1 MHLSTRPH
9 LPRPTSPQLADL
21 DARVRAL
28 DHLNQLAAL
37 AAAVDG
43 EGERG
48 AMPRCRKRDDRN
60 TRPGTTTTSEA
71 DALVATAAD
80 LCARADE
87 LAALDAAALAWDG
100 VADAS
105 RSDVCDHAA
114 TARVAARL
122 QEVSASLNRIAA
134 VDGEDPSRDPR
145 HACAALA
152 GAIASRLAIGGD
164 ASVTELSVRAR
175 ARAEEA
181 LERYAEAAGAD
192 PGSKDKT
199 LHSSA
204 EALRALADS
213 NDSVHLPAHSPVLTE
228 EGGVHHTPMGAAGL
242 TRGAP
247 WLADAYGAWAASHAA
262 MGREL
267 RDGKPTGPPQAL
279 TPLKDGSDGQ
289 LTHVVTNTYVSRWA
303 ECAVQAIDVVVE
315 AAEAAAKNESA
326 FDIFATAAADVRAT
340 GRLNPNPKPRAV
352 LGPDVLFLLAELLDR
367 TSSAVANWVTHQPRL
382 WPGSRTATHLC
393 VLHSDVCRVDDA
405 MARAARTFES
415 IVNAHPHVGG
425 DRSVSAASASRARVR
440 AALGKATLGVTKSIT
455 KTFED
460 AFKSAAKGTWGG
472 KGYNPKED
480 IATTSPIAT
489 RVCEQMLAPLRLT
502 LKSLDPRTAA
512 LVAPTAGASAL
523 RGYLARVLA
532 EGKQGVKA
540 KRGGPVRFG
549 LDVEAVIEA
558 AGVETSLAESGGGE
572 GSSPEEPVKAATS
585 MKADDGHGDEEA
597 GAAAAAMDA
606 WRSAARDARVV
617 VTLGKGGD
625 AAGLPETEAAAWKK
639 VFA

>member
-60 TRPGTTTTSEA
+60 TRPGTTTASEA

-134 VDGEDPSRDPR
+134 VDGEDPVRDPR

-181 LERYAEAAGAD
+181 LERYAEAAGAE

-199 LHSSA
+199 RRSSA

-267 RDGKPTGPPQAL
+267 RDGKPNAPHI
-279 TPLKDGSDGQ
+279 SDPSQ
-289 LTHVVTNTYVSRWA
+289 R
-303 ECAVQAIDVVVE
+303 
-315 AAEAAAKNESA
+315 
-326 FDIFATAAADVRAT
+326 
-340 GRLNPNPKPRAV
+340 RL
-352 LGPDVLFLLAELLDR
+352 
-367 TSSAVANWVTHQPRL
+367 
-382 WPGSRTATHLC
+382 
-393 VLHSDVCRVDDA
+393 
-405 MARAARTFES
+405 
-415 IVNAHPHVGG
+415 
-425 DRSVSAASASRARVR
+425 
-440 AALGKATLGVTKSIT
+440 
-455 KTFED
+455 
-460 AFKSAAKGTWGG
+460 
-472 KGYNPKED
+472 
-480 IATTSPIAT
+480 
-489 RVCEQMLAPLRLT
+489 
-502 LKSLDPRTAA
+502 
-512 LVAPTAGASAL
+512 
-523 RGYLARVLA
+523 
-532 EGKQGVKA
+532 
-540 KRGGPVRFG
+540 
-549 LDVEAVIEA
+549 
-558 AGVETSLAESGGGE
+558 
-572 GSSPEEPVKAATS
+572 
-585 MKADDGHGDEEA
+585 
-597 GAAAAAMDA
+597 
-606 WRSAARDARVV
+606 
-617 VTLGKGGD
+617 
-625 AAGLPETEAAAWKK
+625 
-639 VFA
+639 

>member
-60 TRPGTTTTSEA
+60 TRPGTTTASEA

-134 VDGEDPSRDPR
+134 VDGEDPVRDPR

-152 GAIASRLAIGGD
+152 GAIASRLAIGVD
-164 ASVTELSVRAR
+164 TSPSELSVRAR

-199 LHSSA
+199 LRSSA

-267 RDGKPTGPPQAL
+267 RDGKPNAPTSL
-279 TPLKDGSDGQ
+279 TPLKDGSDGH
-289 LTHVVTNTYVSRWA
+289 LTEPVTNTYVSRWA

-352 LGPDVLFLLAELLDR
+352 LGPDVLFLLTELLDR

-393 VLHSDVCRVDDA
+393 VLHSDAVRVDDA
-405 MARAARTFES
+405 MARAARTFEH

-425 DRSVSAASASRARVR
+425 DRSVSVASASRARVR

-480 IATTSPIAT
+480 IATTSPVAT

-502 LKSLDPRTAA
+502 LKSLDPRTAE

-549 LDVEAVIEA
+549 LDVEAIIEA
-558 AGVETSLAESGGGE
+558 VGVETSLAESGGGE
-572 GSSPEEPVKAATS
+572 GSSGEEPVQAATS
-585 MKADDGHGDEEA
+585 MKADDGDGDEEA

-606 WRSAARDARVV
+606 WRSAARDARAV

>member
-1 MHLSTRPH
+1 LHLSTRPH
-9 LPRPTSPQLADL
+9 LPRPTSPQLSDL
-21 DARVRAL
+21 DARVRDL

-60 TRPGTTTTSEA
+60 TRGTPTTSEA

-105 RSDVCDHAA
+105 RSDVSDHAA

-134 VDGEDPSRDPR
+134 VDGEDPSCDPR

-199 LHSSA
+199 LRSSA

-213 NDSVHLPAHSPVLTE
+213 NDSVHLSAHSPVLTE

-267 RDGKPTGPPQAL
+267 RDGKPNAPQAL

-289 LTHVVTNTYVSRWA
+289 LTHAVTNTYVSRWA

-315 AAEAAAKNESA
+315 AAEAASKNDSA
-326 FDIFATAAADVRAT
+326 FDLFATAAADVRAT

-352 LGPDVLFLLAELLDR
+352 LGPDVLFLLAESLDR

-415 IVNAHPHVGG
+415 IVNGHPHVGG
-425 DRSVSAASASRARVR
+425 DRSVSAAYVSRTRVR

-480 IATTSPIAT
+480 IATTSPVAT

-549 LDVEAVIEA
+549 LDVEAIIEA
-558 AGVETSLAESGGGE
+558 VGVETSLAESGGGE
-572 GSSPEEPVKAATS
+572 GSSGEEPGKAATS
-585 MKADDGHGDEEA
+585 MKADDGDEEA
-597 GAAAAAMDA
+597 GAGAAAMDA
-606 WRSAARDARVV
+606 WRSAARDAREV

>member
-60 TRPGTTTTSEA
+60 TRPGTTTASEA

-105 RSDVCDHAA
+105 RSDVSDHAA

-152 GAIASRLAIGGD
+152 GAIASRLAISVD
-164 ASVTELSVRAR
+164 ASPSELSVRAR

-228 EGGVHHTPMGAAGL
+228 EGGVHHTPMGASGL

-247 WLADAYGAWAASHAA
+247 WLAESYGAWAASHAA

-267 RDGKPTGPPQAL
+267 RDGKPNAPQAL
-279 TPLKDGSDGQ
+279 TPLKDASDGQ
-289 LTHVVTNTYVSRWA
+289 LTGDRTYVSRWA

-315 AAEAAAKNESA
+315 AAEAAAKNDSA

-352 LGPDVLFLLAELLDR
+352 LGPDVLFLLTELSDR

-480 IATTSPIAT
+480 IATTSPVAT

-502 LKSLDPRTAA
+502 LKSLDPRTAE

-572 GSSPEEPVKAATS
+572 VSSGEESGKAATS
-585 MKADDGHGDEEA
+585 MKAGNGDGDEEA

-606 WRSAARDARVV
+606 WRSAARDARAVA
-617 VTLGKGGD
+617 TLGKGGD

-639 VFA
+639 VFV

>member
-122 QEVSASLNRIAA
+122 QEVSASLNRLAA

-145 HACAALA
+145 RACAALA
-152 GAIASRLAIGGD
+152 GAITSRLAIGVD
-164 ASVTELSVRAR
+164 TSPSELSVRAR

-181 LERYAEAAGAD
+181 LERYAETAGAD

-213 NDSVHLPAHSPVLTE
+213 NHSVHLPAHSPVLTE
-228 EGGVHHTPMGAAGL
+228 GGGVHHTPMGAVGL

-247 WLADAYGAWAASHAA
+247 WLAESYGAWAASHAA

-267 RDGKPTGPPQAL
+267 RDGKPNAPQAL

-289 LTHVVTNTYVSRWA
+289 LTEPVTNTFVSRWA

-315 AAEAAAKNESA
+315 AAEAAAKNDSV
-326 FDIFATAAADVRAT
+326 FDLFATAAADVRAT

-352 LGPDVLFLLAELLDR
+352 LGPDVLFLLAKLLDR

-393 VLHSDVCRVDDA
+393 VLHSDACRVDDA
-405 MARAARTFES
+405 MARAARTFEH

-502 LKSLDPRTAA
+502 LKSLDPRTAE

-540 KRGGPVRFG
+540 KRGGPVRFR
-549 LDVEAVIEA
+549 LDVEAIIEA
-558 AGVETSLAESGGGE
+558 AGVETIASLVAESQGA
-572 GSSPEEPVKAATS
+572 SPEEPVKAATS
-585 MKADDGHGDEEA
+585 MKADDGDEEA
-597 GAAAAAMDA
+597 GAGAAAMDA
-606 WRSAARDARVV
+606 WRSAARDARAV

>member
-1 MHLSTRPH
+1 
-9 LPRPTSPQLADL
+9 
-21 DARVRAL
+21 
-28 DHLNQLAAL
+28 
-37 AAAVDG
+37 
-43 EGERG
+43 
-48 AMPRCRKRDDRN
+48 MPRCRKRDDRN

-152 GAIASRLAIGGD
+152 GAIASRLTISVD

-199 LHSSA
+199 LRSSA

-213 NDSVHLPAHSPVLTE
+213 NTSVHLPAHSPVLTE

-267 RDGKPTGPPQAL
+267 RDGKPNAPTSL

-289 LTHVVTNTYVSRWA
+289 LTEPVTNTYVSRWA

-315 AAEAAAKNESA
+315 AAEAASKNDSA
-326 FDIFATAAADVRAT
+326 FDLFATAAADVRAT

-393 VLHSDVCRVDDA
+393 VLHSDACRVDDA
-405 MARAARTFES
+405 LARAARTFKS
-415 IVNAHPHVGG
+415 IVNGHPHVGG
-425 DRSVSAASASRARVR
+425 DRSVSAASASRTRVR

-549 LDVEAVIEA
+549 LDVEAIIEA
-558 AGVETSLAESGGGE
+558 VGVETIASLVAESQGA
-572 GSSPEEPVKAATS
+572 SPEEPVKAATPV
-585 MKADDGHGDEEA
+585 KAKDGDEEA
-597 GAAAAAMDA
+597 GAGAAAMDA
-606 WRSAARDARVV
+606 WRSAARDARAVA
-617 VTLGKGGD
+617 TLGKGGD

>member
-9 LPRPTSPQLADL
+9 LPRPTSPQLSDL
-21 DARVRAL
+21 DARVRDL

-60 TRPGTTTTSEA
+60 TRGTPTTSEA

-105 RSDVCDHAA
+105 RSDVSDHAA

-134 VDGEDPSRDPR
+134 VDGEDPSCDPR

-152 GAIASRLAIGGD
+152 GAIASRLAISVD
-164 ASVTELSVRAR
+164 ASPSELSVRAR

-199 LHSSA
+199 LRSSA

-213 NDSVHLPAHSPVLTE
+213 NTSVHLPAHSPVLTE

-267 RDGKPTGPPQAL
+267 RDGKPNAPTSL

-289 LTHVVTNTYVSRWA
+289 LTEPVTNTYVSRWA

-315 AAEAAAKNESA
+315 AAEAASKNDSA
-326 FDIFATAAADVRAT
+326 FDLFATAAADVRAT

-393 VLHSDVCRVDDA
+393 VLHSDACRVDDA
-405 MARAARTFES
+405 LARAARTFKS
-415 IVNAHPHVGG
+415 IVNGHPHVGG
-425 DRSVSAASASRARVR
+425 DRSVSAASASRTRVR

-549 LDVEAVIEA
+549 LDVEAIIEA
-558 AGVETSLAESGGGE
+558 VGVETIASLVAESQGA
-572 GSSPEEPVKAATS
+572 SPEEPVKAATPV
-585 MKADDGHGDEEA
+585 KAKDGDEEA
-597 GAAAAAMDA
+597 GAGAAAMDA
-606 WRSAARDARVV
+606 WRSAARDARAVA
-617 VTLGKGGD
+617 TLGKGGD

>member
-1 MHLSTRPH
+1 LHLSTRPH

-122 QEVSASLNRIAA
+122 QEVSASLNRLAA

-145 HACAALA
+145 RACAALA
-152 GAIASRLAIGGD
+152 GAITSRLAIGVD
-164 ASVTELSVRAR
+164 TSPSELSVRAR

-181 LERYAEAAGAD
+181 LERYAETAGAD

-213 NDSVHLPAHSPVLTE
+213 NHSVHLPAHSPVLTE
-228 EGGVHHTPMGAAGL
+228 GGGVHHTPMGAVGL

-247 WLADAYGAWAASHAA
+247 WLAESYGAWAASHAA

-267 RDGKPTGPPQAL
+267 RDGKPNAPQAL

-289 LTHVVTNTYVSRWA
+289 LTEPVTNTFVSRWA

-315 AAEAAAKNESA
+315 AAEAAAKNDSV
-326 FDIFATAAADVRAT
+326 FDLFATAAADVRAT

-352 LGPDVLFLLAELLDR
+352 LGPDVLFLLAKLLDR

-393 VLHSDVCRVDDA
+393 VLHSDACRVDDA
-405 MARAARTFES
+405 MARAARTFEH

-540 KRGGPVRFG
+540 KRGGPVRFR
-549 LDVEAVIEA
+549 LDVEAIIEA
-558 AGVETSLAESGGGE
+558 AGVETIASLVAESQGA
-572 GSSPEEPVKAATS
+572 SPEEPVKAATS
-585 MKADDGHGDEEA
+585 MKADDGDEEA
-597 GAAAAAMDA
+597 GAGAAAMDA
-606 WRSAARDARVV
+606 WRSAARDARAV

>member
-1 MHLSTRPH
+1 M
-9 LPRPTSPQLADL
+9 
-21 DARVRAL
+21 
-28 DHLNQLAAL
+28 
-37 AAAVDG
+37 
-43 EGERG
+43 
-48 AMPRCRKRDDRN
+48 
-60 TRPGTTTTSEA
+60 
-71 DALVATAAD
+71 ATAAD

-105 RSDVCDHAA
+105 RSDVSDHAA

-152 GAIASRLAIGGD
+152 GAIASRLAISVD
-164 ASVTELSVRAR
+164 ASPSELSVRAR

-181 LERYAEAAGAD
+181 LERYAEAAGAE

-199 LHSSA
+199 RHSSA

-267 RDGKPTGPPQAL
+267 RDGKPNAPQSL
-279 TPLKDGSDGQ
+279 TPLKDGSDGH
-289 LTHVVTNTYVSRWA
+289 LTEPVTNTYVSRWA

-315 AAEAAAKNESA
+315 AAEAASKNESA

-393 VLHSDVCRVDDA
+393 VLHSDAVRVDDA
-405 MARAARTFES
+405 LARAARTFES

-425 DRSVSAASASRARVR
+425 DRSVSAASVSRTRVR

-480 IATTSPIAT
+480 IATTSPVAT

-502 LKSLDPRTAA
+502 LKSLDPRTAE

-558 AGVETSLAESGGGE
+558 VGVETSLAESGGGE
-572 GSSPEEPVKAATS
+572 GSSGEEPVKAATS
-585 MKADDGHGDEEA
+585 MKADDGDGDEEA
-597 GAAAAAMDA
+597 GAGAAAMDA
-606 WRSAARDARVV
+606 WRSAARDARAV

>member
-60 TRPGTTTTSEA
+60 TRPGTTTASEA

-152 GAIASRLAIGGD
+152 GAIASRLAIGVD
-164 ASVTELSVRAR
+164 ASPSELSVRAR

-199 LHSSA
+199 LRSSA

-267 RDGKPTGPPQAL
+267 RDGKPNAPTSL
-279 TPLKDGSDGQ
+279 TPLKDGSDGH
-289 LTHVVTNTYVSRWA
+289 LTEPVTNTYVSRWA

-340 GRLNPNPKPRAV
+340 GRLNPNPKPRTV
-352 LGPDVLFLLAELLDR
+352 LGPDVLFLLAELSDR

-393 VLHSDVCRVDDA
+393 VLHSDAVRVDDA
-405 MARAARTFES
+405 MARAARTFEH

-480 IATTSPIAT
+480 IATTSPVAT

-502 LKSLDPRTAA
+502 LKSLDPRTAE

-549 LDVEAVIEA
+549 LDVEAIIEA
-558 AGVETSLAESGGGE
+558 VGVETSLAESGGGE
-572 GSSPEEPVKAATS
+572 GSSGEEPVKAATS
-585 MKADDGHGDEEA
+585 MKADDGDGDEEA
-597 GAAAAAMDA
+597 GAGAAAMDA

>member
-60 TRPGTTTTSEA
+60 TRPGTTTASEA

-134 VDGEDPSRDPR
+134 VDGEDPVRDPR

-152 GAIASRLAIGGD
+152 GAIASRLAIGVD
-164 ASVTELSVRAR
+164 ASPSELSVRAR

-199 LHSSA
+199 LRSSA

-267 RDGKPTGPPQAL
+267 RDGKPNAPTSL
-279 TPLKDGSDGQ
+279 TPLKDGSDGH
-289 LTHVVTNTYVSRWA
+289 LTEPVTNTYVSRWA

-315 AAEAAAKNESA
+315 AAEAASKNDSA
-326 FDIFATAAADVRAT
+326 FDLFATAAADVRAT

-393 VLHSDVCRVDDA
+393 VLHSDACRVDDA

-415 IVNAHPHVGG
+415 IVNGHPHVGG
-425 DRSVSAASASRARVR
+425 DRSVSAAYVSRTRVR

-480 IATTSPIAT
+480 IATTSPVAT

-549 LDVEAVIEA
+549 LDVEAIIEA
-558 AGVETSLAESGGGE
+558 VGVETSLAESGGGE
-572 GSSPEEPVKAATS
+572 GSSGEEPGNAATS
-585 MKADDGHGDEEA
+585 MKADDGGGDEEA

-606 WRSAARDARVV
+606 WRSAARDARAVA
-617 VTLGKGGD
+617 TLGKGGD

>member
-48 AMPRCRKRDDRN
+48 AMPRSRKRDDRN
-60 TRPGTTTTSEA
+60 TRPGTTTASEA

-105 RSDVCDHAA
+105 RSDVSDHAA

-152 GAIASRLAIGGD
+152 GAIASRLAISVD
-164 ASVTELSVRAR
+164 ASPSELSVRAR

-228 EGGVHHTPMGAAGL
+228 EGGVHRTPMGASGL

-247 WLADAYGAWAASHAA
+247 WLAESYGAWAASHAA

-267 RDGKPTGPPQAL
+267 RDGKPNAPQAL
-279 TPLKDGSDGQ
+279 TPLKDASDGQ
-289 LTHVVTNTYVSRWA
+289 LTGDRTYVSRWA

-315 AAEAAAKNESA
+315 AAEAASKNDSA
-326 FDIFATAAADVRAT
+326 FDLFATAAADVRAT
-340 GRLNPNPKPRAV
+340 GRLNPNPKPRTV
-352 LGPDVLFLLAELLDR
+352 LGPDVLFLLTELSDR

-480 IATTSPIAT
+480 IATTSPVAT

-502 LKSLDPRTAA
+502 LKSLDPRTAE

-572 GSSPEEPVKAATS
+572 VSSGEESGKAATS
-585 MKADDGHGDEEA
+585 MKAGNGDGDEEA

-606 WRSAARDARVV
+606 WRSAARDARAVA
-617 VTLGKGGD
+617 TLGKGGD

-639 VFA
+639 VFV

>member
-122 QEVSASLNRIAA
+122 QEVSASLNRLAA

-145 HACAALA
+145 RACAALA
-152 GAIASRLAIGGD
+152 GAITSRLAIGVD
-164 ASVTELSVRAR
+164 TSPSELSVRAR

-181 LERYAEAAGAD
+181 LERYAETAGAD

-213 NDSVHLPAHSPVLTE
+213 NHSVHLPAHSPVLTE
-228 EGGVHHTPMGAAGL
+228 GGGVHHTPMGAVGL

-247 WLADAYGAWAASHAA
+247 WLAESYGAWAASHAA

-267 RDGKPTGPPQAL
+267 RDGKPNAPQAL

-289 LTHVVTNTYVSRWA
+289 LTEPVTNTFVSRWA

-315 AAEAAAKNESA
+315 AAEAAAKNDSV
-326 FDIFATAAADVRAT
+326 FDLFATAAADVRAT

-393 VLHSDVCRVDDA
+393 VLHSDACRVDDA
-405 MARAARTFES
+405 MARAARTFEH

-540 KRGGPVRFG
+540 KRGGPVRFR
-549 LDVEAVIEA
+549 LDVEAIIEA
-558 AGVETSLAESGGGE
+558 AGVETIASLVAESQGA
-572 GSSPEEPVKAATS
+572 SPEEPVKAATS
-585 MKADDGHGDEEA
+585 MKADDGDEEA
-597 GAAAAAMDA
+597 GAGAAAMDA
-606 WRSAARDARVV
+606 WRSAARDARAV

>member
-48 AMPRCRKRDDRN
+48 AMPRSRKRDDRN
-60 TRPGTTTTSEA
+60 TRPGTTTASEA

-105 RSDVCDHAA
+105 RSDVSDHAA

-134 VDGEDPSRDPR
+134 VDGEDPSCDPR

-152 GAIASRLAIGGD
+152 GAIASRLAISVD
-164 ASVTELSVRAR
+164 ASPSELSVRAR

-228 EGGVHHTPMGAAGL
+228 EGGVHRTPMGASGL

-247 WLADAYGAWAASHAA
+247 WLAESYGAWAASHAA

-267 RDGKPTGPPQAL
+267 RDGKPNAPQAL
-279 TPLKDGSDGQ
+279 TPLKDASDGQ
-289 LTHVVTNTYVSRWA
+289 LTGDRTYVSRWA

-315 AAEAAAKNESA
+315 AAEAASKNDSA
-326 FDIFATAAADVRAT
+326 FDLFATAAADVRAT
-340 GRLNPNPKPRAV
+340 GRLNPNPKPRTV
-352 LGPDVLFLLAELLDR
+352 LGPDVLFLLTELSDR

-480 IATTSPIAT
+480 IATTSPVAT

-502 LKSLDPRTAA
+502 LKSLDPRTAE

-572 GSSPEEPVKAATS
+572 VSSGEESGKAATS
-585 MKADDGHGDEEA
+585 MKAGNGDGDEEA

-606 WRSAARDARVV
+606 WRSAARDARAVA
-617 VTLGKGGD
+617 TLGKGGD

-639 VFA
+639 VFV

>member
-9 LPRPTSPQLADL
+9 LPRPTSPQLSDL

-60 TRPGTTTTSEA
+60 TRPGTTTASEA

-105 RSDVCDHAA
+105 RSDVSDHAA

-152 GAIASRLAIGGD
+152 GAIASRLAISVD
-164 ASVTELSVRAR
+164 AIPSELSVRAR

-199 LHSSA
+199 LRSSA

-247 WLADAYGAWAASHAA
+247 WLADAYGAWAVAHAA

-267 RDGKPTGPPQAL
+267 RDGKPNAPQAL

-303 ECAVQAIDVVVE
+303 ECAVQAIDRVVE
-315 AAEAAAKNESA
+315 AAEAAAKNDSA
-326 FDIFATAAADVRAT
+326 FDLFATAAADVRAT

-393 VLHSDVCRVDDA
+393 VLHSDACRVDDA
-405 MARAARTFES
+405 LARAARTFES

-425 DRSVSAASASRARVR
+425 DRSVSAASASRERVR

-480 IATTSPIAT
+480 IATTSPVAT

-502 LKSLDPRTAA
+502 LKSLDPRTAE

-572 GSSPEEPVKAATS
+572 VSSGEESGKAATS
-585 MKADDGHGDEEA
+585 MKAGNGDGDEEA

>member
-60 TRPGTTTTSEA
+60 TRPGTTTASEA

-105 RSDVCDHAA
+105 RSDVSDHAA

-152 GAIASRLAIGGD
+152 GAIASRLAISVD
-164 ASVTELSVRAR
+164 ASPSELSVRAR

-199 LHSSA
+199 LRSSA

-228 EGGVHHTPMGAAGL
+228 EGRVHHTTMGAAGL

-267 RDGKPTGPPQAL
+267 RDGKPNAPQAL
-279 TPLKDGSDGQ
+279 TPLKDASDGQ
-289 LTHVVTNTYVSRWA
+289 LTGDRTYVSRWA

-315 AAEAAAKNESA
+315 AAEAASKNDSA
-326 FDIFATAAADVRAT
+326 FDLFATAAADVRAT

-352 LGPDVLFLLAELLDR
+352 LGPDVLFLLTELSDR

-480 IATTSPIAT
+480 IATTSPVAT

-572 GSSPEEPVKAATS
+572 VSSGEESGKAATS
-585 MKADDGHGDEEA
+585 MKAGNGDGDEEA

-606 WRSAARDARVV
+606 WRSAARDARAVA
-617 VTLGKGGD
+617 TLGKGGD

-639 VFA
+639 VFV

>member
-60 TRPGTTTTSEA
+60 TRPGTTTASEA

-134 VDGEDPSRDPR
+134 VDGEDPVRDPR

-181 LERYAEAAGAD
+181 LERYAEAAGAE

-199 LHSSA
+199 RHSSA

-228 EGGVHHTPMGAAGL
+228 EGEVHHTPMGAAGL

-247 WLADAYGAWAASHAA
+247 WLAESYGAWAASHAA

-267 RDGKPTGPPQAL
+267 RDGKPNAPQAL

-289 LTHVVTNTYVSRWA
+289 LTDAYVSRWA

-315 AAEAAAKNESA
+315 AAEAASKNESA

-352 LGPDVLFLLAELLDR
+352 LGPDVLFLLTELLDR

-393 VLHSDVCRVDDA
+393 VLHSDAVRVDDA
-405 MARAARTFES
+405 LARAARTFES

-425 DRSVSAASASRARVR
+425 DRSVSAASVSRTRVR

-480 IATTSPIAT
+480 IATTSPVAT

-558 AGVETSLAESGGGE
+558 VGVETSLAESGGGE
-572 GSSPEEPVKAATS
+572 GSSGEEPVQAATS
-585 MKADDGHGDEEA
+585 MKADGGDGDEEA

-606 WRSAARDARVV
+606 WRSAARDARAVA
-617 VTLGKGGD
+617 TLGKGGD

>member
-152 GAIASRLAIGGD
+152 GAIASRLTISVD

-199 LHSSA
+199 LRSSA

-213 NDSVHLPAHSPVLTE
+213 NTSVHLPAHSPVLTE

-267 RDGKPTGPPQAL
+267 RDGKPNAPTSL

-289 LTHVVTNTYVSRWA
+289 LTEPVTNTYVSRWA

-315 AAEAAAKNESA
+315 AAEAASKNDSA
-326 FDIFATAAADVRAT
+326 FDLFATAAADVRAT

-393 VLHSDVCRVDDA
+393 VLHSDACRVDDA
-405 MARAARTFES
+405 LARAARTFKS
-415 IVNAHPHVGG
+415 IVNGHPHVGG
-425 DRSVSAASASRARVR
+425 DRSVSAASASRTRVR

-480 IATTSPIAT
+480 IATTSPVAT

-549 LDVEAVIEA
+549 LDVEAIIEA
-558 AGVETSLAESGGGE
+558 VGVETIASLVAESQGA
-572 GSSPEEPVKAATS
+572 SPEEPVKAATPV
-585 MKADDGHGDEEA
+585 KAKDGDEEA
-597 GAAAAAMDA
+597 GAGAAAMDA
-606 WRSAARDARVV
+606 WRSAARDARAVA
-617 VTLGKGGD
+617 TLGKGGD

>member
-1 MHLSTRPH
+1 
-9 LPRPTSPQLADL
+9 
-21 DARVRAL
+21 
-28 DHLNQLAAL
+28 
-37 AAAVDG
+37 
-43 EGERG
+43 
-48 AMPRCRKRDDRN
+48 MPRCRKRDDRN

-122 QEVSASLNRIAA
+122 QEVSASLNRLAA

-181 LERYAEAAGAD
+181 LERYAETAGAD

-199 LHSSA
+199 RHSSA

-247 WLADAYGAWAASHAA
+247 WLADAYGAWAVSHAA

-267 RDGKPTGPPQAL
+267 RDGKPNAPTSQNAL
-279 TPLKDGSDGQ
+279 NLNEPNEGSDGQ
-289 LTHVVTNTYVSRWA
+289 LTGDRTYVSRWA

-315 AAEAAAKNESA
+315 AAEAASKNDSA

-352 LGPDVLFLLAELLDR
+352 LGPDVLFLLVELSDR

-393 VLHSDVCRVDDA
+393 VLHSDACRVDDA
-405 MARAARTFES
+405 MARAARTFKS
-415 IVNAHPHVGG
+415 IVNGHPHVGG
-425 DRSVSAASASRARVR
+425 DRSVSAASTSRARVR
-440 AALGKATLGVTKSIT
+440 AALGKATLGVTESIT

-480 IATTSPIAT
+480 IATTSPIAM

-532 EGKQGVKA
+532 EGRQGVKA

-549 LDVEAVIEA
+549 LDIEAVIEA
-558 AGVETSLAESGGGE
+558 VGVETSLAESGGGE
-572 GSSPEEPVKAATS
+572 GSSGEEPGNAATS
-585 MKADDGHGDEEA
+585 MKADDGGGDEEA

-606 WRSAARDARVV
+606 WRSASRDARAVA
-617 VTLGKGGD
+617 TLGKGGD

>member
-1 MHLSTRPH
+1 
-9 LPRPTSPQLADL
+9 
-21 DARVRAL
+21 
-28 DHLNQLAAL
+28 
-37 AAAVDG
+37 
-43 EGERG
+43 
-48 AMPRCRKRDDRN
+48 MPRCRKRDDRN

-134 VDGEDPSRDPR
+134 VDGEDPVRDPR

-152 GAIASRLAIGGD
+152 GAIASRLAIGVD
-164 ASVTELSVRAR
+164 TSPSELSVRAR

-267 RDGKPTGPPQAL
+267 RDGKPNAPTSL
-279 TPLKDGSDGQ
+279 TPLKDGSDGH
-289 LTHVVTNTYVSRWA
+289 LTEPVTNTYVSRWA

-340 GRLNPNPKPRAV
+340 GRLNPNPKPRTV
-352 LGPDVLFLLAELLDR
+352 LGPDVLFLLTELLDR

-393 VLHSDVCRVDDA
+393 VLHSDAVRVDDA
-405 MARAARTFES
+405 MARAALTFEH

-425 DRSVSAASASRARVR
+425 DRSVSAVSASRERVR
-440 AALGKATLGVTKSIT
+440 ASLGKATLGVTKSIT

-480 IATTSPIAT
+480 IATTSPVAT

-502 LKSLDPRTAA
+502 LKSLDPRTAE

-558 AGVETSLAESGGGE
+558 VGVETSLAESGGGE
-572 GSSPEEPVKAATS
+572 GSSGEEPVQAATS
-585 MKADDGHGDEEA
+585 MKADGGDGDEEA
-597 GAAAAAMDA
+597 GAGAAAMDA
-606 WRSAARDARVV
+606 WRSAARDARAV

>member
-1 MHLSTRPH
+1 M
-9 LPRPTSPQLADL
+9 
-21 DARVRAL
+21 
-28 DHLNQLAAL
+28 
-37 AAAVDG
+37 
-43 EGERG
+43 
-48 AMPRCRKRDDRN
+48 
-60 TRPGTTTTSEA
+60 
-71 DALVATAAD
+71 ATAAD

-105 RSDVCDHAA
+105 RSDVSDHAA

-152 GAIASRLAIGGD
+152 GAIASRLAISVD
-164 ASVTELSVRAR
+164 ASPSELSVRAR

-213 NDSVHLPAHSPVLTE
+213 NDSVHLPVHSPVLTE

-267 RDGKPTGPPQAL
+267 RDGKPNAPQAL

-289 LTHVVTNTYVSRWA
+289 LTESMTNTYVSRWA

-315 AAEAAAKNESA
+315 AAEAAAKNDSA
-326 FDIFATAAADVRAT
+326 FDLFATAAADVRAT

-352 LGPDVLFLLAELLDR
+352 LGPDVLFLLAELSDR

-425 DRSVSAASASRARVR
+425 DRSVSAASASRERVR

-480 IATTSPIAT
+480 IATTSPVAT

-549 LDVEAVIEA
+549 LDVEAIIEA
-558 AGVETSLAESGGGE
+558 VGVETSLAESGGRE
-572 GSSPEEPVKAATS
+572 GSSGEEPGKAATS
-585 MKADDGHGDEEA
+585 MKADDGGGDEEA
-597 GAAAAAMDA
+597 GAGAAAMDA

>member
-1 MHLSTRPH
+1 
-9 LPRPTSPQLADL
+9 
-21 DARVRAL
+21 
-28 DHLNQLAAL
+28 
-37 AAAVDG
+37 
-43 EGERG
+43 
-48 AMPRCRKRDDRN
+48 
-60 TRPGTTTTSEA
+60 
-71 DALVATAAD
+71 
-80 LCARADE
+80 
-87 LAALDAAALAWDG
+87 
-100 VADAS
+100 
-105 RSDVCDHAA
+105 
-114 TARVAARL
+114 
-122 QEVSASLNRIAA
+122 
-134 VDGEDPSRDPR
+134 
-145 HACAALA
+145 
-152 GAIASRLAIGGD
+152 
-164 ASVTELSVRAR
+164 VRAR

-181 LERYAEAAGAD
+181 LERYAEAAGAE

-199 LHSSA
+199 RHSSA

-228 EGGVHHTPMGAAGL
+228 EGAVHHTPMGAAGL

-267 RDGKPTGPPQAL
+267 RDGKPNAPTSL

-289 LTHVVTNTYVSRWA
+289 LTEPVTNTYVSRWA

-315 AAEAAAKNESA
+315 AAEAASKNDSA
-326 FDIFATAAADVRAT
+326 FDLFATAAADVRAT

-393 VLHSDVCRVDDA
+393 VLHSDACRVDDA
-405 MARAARTFES
+405 LARAARTFKS
-415 IVNAHPHVGG
+415 IVNGHPHVGG
-425 DRSVSAASASRARVR
+425 DRSVSAASASRTRVR

-549 LDVEAVIEA
+549 LDVEAIIEA
-558 AGVETSLAESGGGE
+558 VGVETIASLVAESQGA
-572 GSSPEEPVKAATS
+572 SPEEPVKAATPV
-585 MKADDGHGDEEA
+585 KAKDGDEEA
-597 GAAAAAMDA
+597 GAGAAAMDA
-606 WRSAARDARVV
+606 WRSAARDARAVA
-617 VTLGKGGD
+617 TLGKGGD

>member
-122 QEVSASLNRIAA
+122 QEVSASLNRLAA

-145 HACAALA
+145 RACAALA
-152 GAIASRLAIGGD
+152 GAITSRLAIGVD
-164 ASVTELSVRAR
+164 TSPSELSVRAR

-181 LERYAEAAGAD
+181 LERYAETAGAD

-213 NDSVHLPAHSPVLTE
+213 NHSVHLPAHSPVLTE
-228 EGGVHHTPMGAAGL
+228 GGGVHHTPMGAVGL

-247 WLADAYGAWAASHAA
+247 WLAESYGAWAASHAA

-267 RDGKPTGPPQAL
+267 RDGKPNAPQAL

-289 LTHVVTNTYVSRWA
+289 LTEPVTNTFVSRWA

-315 AAEAAAKNESA
+315 AAEAAAKNDSV
-326 FDIFATAAADVRAT
+326 FDLFATAAADVRAT

-352 LGPDVLFLLAELLDR
+352 LGPDVLFLLAKLLDR

-393 VLHSDVCRVDDA
+393 VLHSDACRVDDA
-405 MARAARTFES
+405 MARAARTFEH

-540 KRGGPVRFG
+540 KRGGPVRFR
-549 LDVEAVIEA
+549 LDVEAIIEA
-558 AGVETSLAESGGGE
+558 AGVETIASLVAESQGA
-572 GSSPEEPVKAATS
+572 SPEEPVKAATS
-585 MKADDGHGDEEA
+585 MKADDGDEEA
-597 GAAAAAMDA
+597 GAGAAAMDA
-606 WRSAARDARVV
+606 WRSAARDARAV
-617 VTLGKGGD
+617 VTLSKGGD

>member
-60 TRPGTTTTSEA
+60 TRPGTTTASEA

-105 RSDVCDHAA
+105 RSDVSDHAA

-152 GAIASRLAIGGD
+152 GAIASRLAISVD
-164 ASVTELSVRAR
+164 ASPSELSVRAR

-247 WLADAYGAWAASHAA
+247 WLAESYGAWAASHAA

-267 RDGKPTGPPQAL
+267 RDGKPNAPQAL
-279 TPLKDGSDGQ
+279 TPLKDASDGQ
-289 LTHVVTNTYVSRWA
+289 LTGDRTYVSRWA

-315 AAEAAAKNESA
+315 AAEAASKNDSA
-326 FDIFATAAADVRAT
+326 FDLFATAAADVRAT
-340 GRLNPNPKPRAV
+340 GRLNPNPKPRTV
-352 LGPDVLFLLAELLDR
+352 LGPDVLFLLTELLDR

-393 VLHSDVCRVDDA
+393 VLHSDAVRVDDA

-425 DRSVSAASASRARVR
+425 DRSVSAASVSRTRVR

-480 IATTSPIAT
+480 IATTSPVAT

-502 LKSLDPRTAA
+502 LKSLDPRTAE

-572 GSSPEEPVKAATS
+572 VSSGEESGKAATS
-585 MKADDGHGDEEA
+585 MKAGNGDGDEEA

-606 WRSAARDARVV
+606 WRSAARDARAVA
-617 VTLGKGGD
+617 TLGKGGD

>member
-145 HACAALA
+145 RACAALA
-152 GAIASRLAIGGD
+152 GAIASRLAIGVET
-164 ASVTELSVRAR
+164 SPSELSVRAR

-199 LHSSA
+199 LRSSA

-213 NDSVHLPAHSPVLTE
+213 NTSVHLPAHSPVLTE

-267 RDGKPTGPPQAL
+267 RDGKPNAPTSL

-289 LTHVVTNTYVSRWA
+289 LTEPVTNTYVSRWA

-315 AAEAAAKNESA
+315 AAEAASKNDSA
-326 FDIFATAAADVRAT
+326 FDLFATAAADVRAT

-367 TSSAVANWVTHQPRL
+367 TSSAVASWVTHQPRL

-393 VLHSDVCRVDDA
+393 VLHSDACRVDDA
-405 MARAARTFES
+405 LARAARTFKS
-415 IVNAHPHVGG
+415 IVNGHPHVGG
-425 DRSVSAASASRARVR
+425 DRSVSAASASRTRVR

-549 LDVEAVIEA
+549 LDVEAIIEA
-558 AGVETSLAESGGGE
+558 VGVETIASLVAESQGA
-572 GSSPEEPVKAATS
+572 SPEEPVKAATPV
-585 MKADDGHGDEEA
+585 KAKDGDEEA
-597 GAAAAAMDA
+597 GAGAAAMDA
-606 WRSAARDARVV
+606 WRSAARDARAVA
-617 VTLGKGGD
+617 TLGKGGD

>member
-48 AMPRCRKRDDRN
+48 AMPRSRKRDDRN
-60 TRPGTTTTSEA
+60 TRPGTTTASEA

-105 RSDVCDHAA
+105 RSDVSDHAA

-152 GAIASRLAIGGD
+152 GAIASRLAISVD
-164 ASVTELSVRAR
+164 ASPSELSVRAR

-228 EGGVHHTPMGAAGL
+228 EGGVHHTPMGASGL

-247 WLADAYGAWAASHAA
+247 WLAESYGAWAASHAA

-267 RDGKPTGPPQAL
+267 RDGKPNAPQAL
-279 TPLKDGSDGQ
+279 TPLKDASDGQ
-289 LTHVVTNTYVSRWA
+289 LTGDRTYVSRWA

-315 AAEAAAKNESA
+315 AAEAASKNDSA
-326 FDIFATAAADVRAT
+326 FDLFATAAADVRAT
-340 GRLNPNPKPRAV
+340 GRLNPNPKPRTV
-352 LGPDVLFLLAELLDR
+352 LGPDVLFLLTELSDR

-480 IATTSPIAT
+480 IATTSPVAT

-502 LKSLDPRTAA
+502 LKSLDPRTAE

-572 GSSPEEPVKAATS
+572 VSSGEESGKAATS
-585 MKADDGHGDEEA
+585 MKAGNGDGDEEA

-606 WRSAARDARVV
+606 WRSAARDARAVA
-617 VTLGKGGD
+617 TLGKGGD

-639 VFA
+639 VFV

>member
-122 QEVSASLNRIAA
+122 QEVSASLNRLAA

-145 HACAALA
+145 RACAALA
-152 GAIASRLAIGGD
+152 GAITSRLAIGVD
-164 ASVTELSVRAR
+164 TSPSELSVRAR

-181 LERYAEAAGAD
+181 LERYAETAGAD

-213 NDSVHLPAHSPVLTE
+213 NHSVHLPAHSPVLTE
-228 EGGVHHTPMGAAGL
+228 GGGVHHTPMGAVGL

-247 WLADAYGAWAASHAA
+247 WLAESYGAWAASHAA

-267 RDGKPTGPPQAL
+267 RDGKPNAPQAL

-289 LTHVVTNTYVSRWA
+289 LTEPVTNTFVSRWA

-315 AAEAAAKNESA
+315 AAEAAAKNDSV
-326 FDIFATAAADVRAT
+326 FDLFATAAADVRAT

-352 LGPDVLFLLAELLDR
+352 LGPDVLFLLAKLLDR

-393 VLHSDVCRVDDA
+393 VLHSDACRVDDA
-405 MARAARTFES
+405 MARAARTFEH

-540 KRGGPVRFG
+540 KRGGPVRFR
-549 LDVEAVIEA
+549 LDVEAIIEA
-558 AGVETSLAESGGGE
+558 AGVETIASLVAESQGA
-572 GSSPEEPVKAATS
+572 SPEEPVKAATS
-585 MKADDGHGDEEA
+585 MKADDGDEEA
-597 GAAAAAMDA
+597 GAGAAAMDA
-606 WRSAARDARVV
+606 WRSAARDARAV

>member
-152 GAIASRLAIGGD
+152 GAIASRLAISVD

-199 LHSSA
+199 LRSSA

-213 NDSVHLPAHSPVLTE
+213 NTSVHLPAHSPVLTE

-267 RDGKPTGPPQAL
+267 RDGKPNAPTSL

-289 LTHVVTNTYVSRWA
+289 LTEPVTNTYVSRWA

-315 AAEAAAKNESA
+315 AAEAASKNDSA
-326 FDIFATAAADVRAT
+326 FDLFATAAADVRAT

-393 VLHSDVCRVDDA
+393 VLHSDACRVDDA
-405 MARAARTFES
+405 LARAARTFKS
-415 IVNAHPHVGG
+415 IVNGHPHVGG
-425 DRSVSAASASRARVR
+425 DRSVSAASASRTRVR

-549 LDVEAVIEA
+549 LDVEAIIEA
-558 AGVETSLAESGGGE
+558 VGVETIASLVAESQGA
-572 GSSPEEPVKAATS
+572 SPEEPVKAATPV
-585 MKADDGHGDEEA
+585 KAKDGDEEA
-597 GAAAAAMDA
+597 GAGAAAMDA
-606 WRSAARDARVV
+606 WRSAARDARAVA
-617 VTLGKGGD
+617 TLGKGGD

>member
-60 TRPGTTTTSEA
+60 TRPGTTTASEA

-105 RSDVCDHAA
+105 RSDVSDHAA

-152 GAIASRLAIGGD
+152 GAIASRLAISVD
-164 ASVTELSVRAR
+164 ASPSELSVRAR

-247 WLADAYGAWAASHAA
+247 WLAESYGAWAASHAA

-267 RDGKPTGPPQAL
+267 RDGKPNAPQAL
-279 TPLKDGSDGQ
+279 TPLKDASDGQ
-289 LTHVVTNTYVSRWA
+289 LTGDRTYVSRWA

-315 AAEAAAKNESA
+315 AAEAASKNDSA
-326 FDIFATAAADVRAT
+326 FDLFATAAADVRAT

-352 LGPDVLFLLAELLDR
+352 LGPDVLFLLTELLDR

-393 VLHSDVCRVDDA
+393 VLHSDAVRVDDA

-425 DRSVSAASASRARVR
+425 DRSVSAASVSRTRVR

-480 IATTSPIAT
+480 IATTSPVAT

-502 LKSLDPRTAA
+502 LKSLDPRTAE

-572 GSSPEEPVKAATS
+572 VSSGEESGKAATS
-585 MKADDGHGDEEA
+585 MKAGNGDGDEEA

-606 WRSAARDARVV
+606 WRSAARDARAVA
-617 VTLGKGGD
+617 TLGKGGD

-639 VFA
+639 VFV

>member
-122 QEVSASLNRIAA
+122 QEVSASLNRLAA

-145 HACAALA
+145 RACAALA
-152 GAIASRLAIGGD
+152 GAITSRLAIGVD
-164 ASVTELSVRAR
+164 TSPSELSVRAR

-181 LERYAEAAGAD
+181 LERYAETAGAD

-213 NDSVHLPAHSPVLTE
+213 NHSVHLPAHSPVLTE
-228 EGGVHHTPMGAAGL
+228 GGGVHHTPMGAVGL

-247 WLADAYGAWAASHAA
+247 WLAESYGAWAASHAA

-267 RDGKPTGPPQAL
+267 RDGKPNAPQAL

-289 LTHVVTNTYVSRWA
+289 LTEPVTNTFVSRWA

-315 AAEAAAKNESA
+315 AAEAAAKNDSV
-326 FDIFATAAADVRAT
+326 FDLFATAAADVRAT

-352 LGPDVLFLLAELLDR
+352 LGPDVLFLLAKLLDR

-405 MARAARTFES
+405 LARAARTFES
-415 IVNAHPHVGG
+415 IVNAHPHVGS
-425 DRSVSAASASRARVR
+425 DRSVSAASASRERVR

-540 KRGGPVRFG
+540 KRGGPVRFR
-549 LDVEAVIEA
+549 LDVEAIIEA
-558 AGVETSLAESGGGE
+558 AGVETIASLVAESQGA
-572 GSSPEEPVKAATS
+572 SPEEPVKAATS
-585 MKADDGHGDEEA
+585 MKADDGDEEA
-597 GAAAAAMDA
+597 GAGAAAMDA
-606 WRSAARDARVV
+606 WRSAARDARAV

>member
-1 MHLSTRPH
+1 LHLSTRPH

-152 GAIASRLAIGGD
+152 GAIASRLTISVD

-199 LHSSA
+199 LRSSA

-213 NDSVHLPAHSPVLTE
+213 NTSVHLPAHSPVLTE

-267 RDGKPTGPPQAL
+267 RDGKPNAPTSL

-289 LTHVVTNTYVSRWA
+289 LTEPVTNTYVSRWA

-315 AAEAAAKNESA
+315 AAEAASKNDSA
-326 FDIFATAAADVRAT
+326 FDLFATAAADVRAT

-393 VLHSDVCRVDDA
+393 VLHSDACRVDDA
-405 MARAARTFES
+405 LARAARTFKS
-415 IVNAHPHVGG
+415 IVNGHPHVGG
-425 DRSVSAASASRARVR
+425 DRSVSAASASRTRVR

-549 LDVEAVIEA
+549 LDVEAIIEA
-558 AGVETSLAESGGGE
+558 VGVETIASLVAESQGA
-572 GSSPEEPVKAATS
+572 SPEEPVKAATPV
-585 MKADDGHGDEEA
+585 KAKDGDEEA
-597 GAAAAAMDA
+597 GAGAAAMDA
-606 WRSAARDARVV
+606 WRSAARDARAVA
-617 VTLGKGGD
+617 TLGKGGD

>member
-60 TRPGTTTTSEA
+60 TRGTPTTSEA

-105 RSDVCDHAA
+105 RSDVSDHAA

-152 GAIASRLAIGGD
+152 GAIASRLAISVD
-164 ASVTELSVRAR
+164 ASPSELSVRAR

-199 LHSSA
+199 LRSSA

-228 EGGVHHTPMGAAGL
+228 EGGVHHTPMGASGL

-247 WLADAYGAWAASHAA
+247 WLAESYGALAASHAA

-267 RDGKPTGPPQAL
+267 RDGKPNAPQAL
-279 TPLKDGSDGQ
+279 TPLKDASDGQ
-289 LTHVVTNTYVSRWA
+289 LTGDRTYVSRWA

-315 AAEAAAKNESA
+315 AAEAASKNDSA
-326 FDIFATAAADVRAT
+326 FDLFATAAADVRAT
-340 GRLNPNPKPRAV
+340 GRLNPNPKPRTV
-352 LGPDVLFLLAELLDR
+352 LGPDVMFLLTELSDR

-382 WPGSRTATHLC
+382 WPG
-393 VLHSDVCRVDDA
+393 
-405 MARAARTFES
+405 
-415 IVNAHPHVGG
+415 
-425 DRSVSAASASRARVR
+425 
-440 AALGKATLGVTKSIT
+440 
-455 KTFED
+455 
-460 AFKSAAKGTWGG
+460 
-472 KGYNPKED
+472 
-480 IATTSPIAT
+480 
-489 RVCEQMLAPLRLT
+489 
-502 LKSLDPRTAA
+502 
-512 LVAPTAGASAL
+512 
-523 RGYLARVLA
+523 
-532 EGKQGVKA
+532 
-540 KRGGPVRFG
+540 
-549 LDVEAVIEA
+549 
-558 AGVETSLAESGGGE
+558 
-572 GSSPEEPVKAATS
+572 
-585 MKADDGHGDEEA
+585 
-597 GAAAAAMDA
+597 
-606 WRSAARDARVV
+606 
-617 VTLGKGGD
+617 
-625 AAGLPETEAAAWKK
+625 
-639 VFA
+639 

>member
-1 MHLSTRPH
+1 M
-9 LPRPTSPQLADL
+9 
-21 DARVRAL
+21 
-28 DHLNQLAAL
+28 
-37 AAAVDG
+37 
-43 EGERG
+43 
-48 AMPRCRKRDDRN
+48 
-60 TRPGTTTTSEA
+60 
-71 DALVATAAD
+71 
-80 LCARADE
+80 
-87 LAALDAAALAWDG
+87 
-100 VADAS
+100 
-105 RSDVCDHAA
+105 
-114 TARVAARL
+114 
-122 QEVSASLNRIAA
+122 
-134 VDGEDPSRDPR
+134 
-145 HACAALA
+145 
-152 GAIASRLAIGGD
+152 
-164 ASVTELSVRAR
+164 
-175 ARAEEA
+175 
-181 LERYAEAAGAD
+181 
-192 PGSKDKT
+192 
-199 LHSSA
+199 
-204 EALRALADS
+204 
-213 NDSVHLPAHSPVLTE
+213 
-228 EGGVHHTPMGAAGL
+228 
-242 TRGAP
+242 
-247 WLADAYGAWAASHAA
+247 
-262 MGREL
+262 
-267 RDGKPTGPPQAL
+267 
-279 TPLKDGSDGQ
+279 
-289 LTHVVTNTYVSRWA
+289 
-303 ECAVQAIDVVVE
+303 QAIDRVVE
-315 AAEAAAKNESA
+315 AAEAASKNDSA
-326 FDIFATAAADVRAT
+326 FDLFATAAADVRAT

-425 DRSVSAASASRARVR
+425 DRSVSAASASRERVR

-480 IATTSPIAT
+480 IATTSPVAT

-549 LDVEAVIEA
+549 LDVEAIIEA
-558 AGVETSLAESGGGE
+558 VGVETSLAESGGGE
-572 GSSPEEPVKAATS
+572 GSSGEEPGKAATS
-585 MKADDGHGDEEA
+585 MKAGNGDGDEEA

-606 WRSAARDARVV
+606 WRSASRDARAVA
-617 VTLGKGGD
+617 TLGKGGD

>member
-152 GAIASRLAIGGD
+152 GAIASRLAIGVD
-164 ASVTELSVRAR
+164 AIPSELSVRAR

-181 LERYAEAAGAD
+181 LERYAETAGAD

-199 LHSSA
+199 LRSSA

-267 RDGKPTGPPQAL
+267 RDGKPNAPTSL
-279 TPLKDGSDGQ
+279 TPLKDASDGQ
-289 LTHVVTNTYVSRWA
+289 LTDAYVSRWA
-303 ECAVQAIDVVVE
+303 ECAVQAIDFVVE
-315 AAEAAAKNESA
+315 AAEAASKNDSA
-326 FDIFATAAADVRAT
+326 FDLFATAAADMRAT

-405 MARAARTFES
+405 MARAALTFEH

-425 DRSVSAASASRARVR
+425 DRSVSAVSASRERVR
-440 AALGKATLGVTKSIT
+440 ASLGKATLGVTKSIT

-480 IATTSPIAT
+480 IATTSPVAT

-502 LKSLDPRTAA
+502 LKSLDPRTAE

-549 LDVEAVIEA
+549 LDVEAIIEA
-558 AGVETSLAESGGGE
+558 VGVETIASLVAESQGA
-572 GSSPEEPVKAATS
+572 SPEEPGKAATS
-585 MKADDGHGDEEA
+585 MKAGDGDGDEEA
-597 GAAAAAMDA
+597 GAGTAAMDA
-606 WRSAARDARVV
+606 WRSAARDARAVA
-617 VTLGKGGD
+617 TLGKGGD

>member
-1 MHLSTRPH
+1 LHLSTRPH

-60 TRPGTTTTSEA
+60 TRGTPTTSEA

-105 RSDVCDHAA
+105 RSDVSDHAA

-152 GAIASRLAIGGD
+152 GAIASRLAISVD
-164 ASVTELSVRAR
+164 ASPSELSVRAR

-228 EGGVHHTPMGAAGL
+228 EGGVHHTPMGASGL

-247 WLADAYGAWAASHAA
+247 WLAESYGAWAASHAA

-267 RDGKPTGPPQAL
+267 RDGKPNAPQAL
-279 TPLKDGSDGQ
+279 TPLKDASDGQ
-289 LTHVVTNTYVSRWA
+289 LTGDRTYVSRWA

-315 AAEAAAKNESA
+315 AAEAAAKNDSA

-393 VLHSDVCRVDDA
+393 VLHSDAVRVDDA
-405 MARAARTFES
+405 LARAARTFES

-425 DRSVSAASASRARVR
+425 DRSVSAASVSRTRVR

-480 IATTSPIAT
+480 IATTSPVAT

-502 LKSLDPRTAA
+502 LKSLDPRTAE

-572 GSSPEEPVKAATS
+572 VSSGEESGKAATS
-585 MKADDGHGDEEA
+585 MKAGNGDGDEEA

-606 WRSAARDARVV
+606 WRSAARDARAVA
-617 VTLGKGGD
+617 TLGKGGD

-639 VFA
+639 VFV